1 MQEERYNA
9 DCKGRSDTGG
19 YPDKLRAKRETEI
32 TRLCEEIE
40 KATTR
45 LTETIDSLI
54 GSLELILRPSPPA
67 GEKSEKEQ
75 PPVTLMGQILVNHR
89 NRINVAAER
98 LRELRQRIEL

>member
-9 DCKGRSDTGG
+9 DCKGRNEIGSNRTPG
-19 YPDKLRAKRETEI
+19 AKRETEI

-67 GEKSEKEQ
+67 GENQSEKEQ
-75 PPVTLMGQILVNHR
+75 PTTTPMGQILVNHR